1 MKQIP
6 TPQNSYLERM
16 FSQGQHGE
24 SDTTVAKV
32 HQNIYL
38 TESRIWHCCSHSTCF
53 EGVMMLE

>member
-6 TPQNSYLERM
+6 MPQNSYLEKM
-16 FSQGQHGE
+16 FSQGQHRE

-38 TESRIWHCCSHSTCF
+38 TESRIWHCCSQSTCL
-53 EGVMMLE
+53 EGVMKLE